1 MNSNDRMRLIGITGG
16 IGSGKSVVTDHLRR
30 EGFPVCDADEVAR
43 EAVRPGEPA
52 LQALIDRFGRGIL
65 CEDGT
70 LNRPALA
77 HIAFGSEENTQV
89 LNSIM
94 HGDIERRITAWLT
107 ERAAEVAKRASAG
120 ASHTGKSGIVSA
132 HVPDAGKCETVSAH
146 AINAGDR
153 LVEKCESGGAV
164 VFLSAPLLFE
174 AGLAERCDE
183 GGLVAADEDE
193 RVRRA
198 AKRDGLT
205 EEEIRARVHHQMPEA
220 EKTEK
225 ADVVIRN
232 DGTIDELIAHV
243 NRLIGR

>member
-1 MNSNDRMRLIGITGG
+1 MRLIGITGG

-30 EGFPVCDADEVAR
+30 VGFPVCDADEVAR

-65 CEDGT
+65 CGDGT

-89 LNSIM
+89 LNGIM

-107 ERAAEVAKRASAG
+107 ERAAEVAKRAS
-120 ASHTGKSGIVSA
+120 
-132 HVPDAGKCETVSAH
+132 
-146 AINAGDR
+146 
-153 LVEKCESGGAV
+153 GAV

-174 AGLAERCDE
+174 AGLAKRCDE
-183 GGLVAADEDE
+183 VWLVAADEDE

-205 EEEIRARVHHQMPEA
+205 EEEIRARVRHQMPEA

-243 NRLIGR
+243 NRLIG